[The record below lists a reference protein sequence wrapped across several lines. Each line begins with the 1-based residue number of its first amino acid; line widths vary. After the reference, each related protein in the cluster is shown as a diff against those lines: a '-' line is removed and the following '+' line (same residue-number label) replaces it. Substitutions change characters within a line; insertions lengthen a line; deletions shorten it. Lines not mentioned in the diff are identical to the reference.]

1 MQTETFQGLFLTSLR
16 MKKFRGRKVGEEP
29 VDNFSYFSGG
39 GGGKG
44 GTPYRY
50 QSSLLYLLNPV
61 PLKPR

>member
-1 MQTETFQGLFLTSLR
+1 
-16 MKKFRGRKVGEEP
+16 MKKFRGRKVGDEP

-39 GGGKG
+39 GG

-61 PLKPR
+61 PLKPRWPPVTYVLDPDDFTEK